1 MRKLSNGVGIATQDF
16 LFPAITFH
24 FQLKIVA
31 SLLPALCFIGVSF
44 AGCDRNLAM
53 ALMTLGTTLMAGMYC
68 GFYSNHIDIASNY
81 AGTLMAICNT
91 SDSSVTVQ
99 DQSELGAITNGHFRC
114 AFLHW
119 IRSNGKKIARIFGSP
134 CVPMVRADLELVRTI
149 LTDG

>member
-1 MRKLSNGVGIATQDF
+1 MLSAIPCLSLWIFSLIWSHILDWAKSKGWLSTTGVRKLSNGVGIATQDF

-91 SDSSVTVQ
+91 SASITGFLVPVFVG
-99 DQSELGAITNGHFRC
+99 ELTHRN
-114 AFLHW
+114 
-119 IRSNGKKIARIFGSP
+119 
-134 CVPMVRADLELVRTI
+134 VRTLEI
-149 LTDG
+149 